1 MENKAIKILSI
12 CLVAL
17 FALAVLFFAV
27 GLIVEY
33 KKAPRV
39 IDATL
44 NQFTSDVDVASEYY
58 TPGTQQFSD
67 VLRARIA
74 SNKTIAV
81 VTIAQEN
88 NVIFAYP
95 LSSPFIV
102 QGTSGQP
109 TVTAASSFVKIKSNE
124 ISLGNNNYIIT
135 SALYSLQPTVIYSYI
150 RISFL
155 VILAGT
161 LIAGVTLMYLY
172 LSEQKQDNGFD
183 DLATAKRLK
192 NSKLDFPKVDPKS
205 ATDSAEE
212 EDFEFS
218 EEDNQDFDEHN
229 LPEGAMDFPPVDDM
243 ESTEDFVFPKK
254 NDSIQNTGVMT
265 NESNLSEGTLD
276 FSTSAEEEM
285 NDFNS
290 FASQEN
296 FLQSPVQEYV
306 PESTHKEHHSIE
318 VDLTEI
324 VDNKPVVEDFN
335 ALEQEIEAFVPE
347 YGNTTAEE
355 QLPTEHFDIDKALQG
370 YEPPSKSSPEPVF
383 ENTSFNIEPQEEVI
397 EPAAFNQEQE
407 TVVAESVAFISEPQ
421 VAVPEP
427 AYFAEPEV
435 VANQTEVFISE
446 PQVVVPEPAYFAEPE
461 VVANQTEVFISEP
474 QVVASEPAYF
484 AEPEVVANQTEVFTS
499 EPQVAVPEPA
509 YFAEPEVAA
518 SQTVAFT
525 SEPEVVAE
533 STAFVP
539 EPEVS
544 ADQTEAS
551 IPEPQVVESVPV
563 NTEPSG
569 LFSPVTGFGW
579 EAYLEERLDSELI
592 RSASSEE
599 DIGLMM
605 IRIQDLDRTDERNKA
620 IYDKLLDFYKFRDL
634 IFEYGTDGFSC
645 IVHSVNVDSAL
656 DMAEQVYVALSKIL
670 KENGMNNEIGIGIS
684 TRSFRLIPGKR
695 IFEEAEQAL
704 IRAFTD
710 PETAIVAF
718 RVDPEKYRQ
727 FISTYTDEDE

>member
-155 VILAGT
+155 VILAGN

-421 VAVPEP
+421 VVASEST
-427 AYFAEPEV
+427 YFAEPEV
-435 VANQTEVFISE
+435 IANQTEVFTSE
-446 PQVVVPEPAYFAEPE
+446 SQVVVPEPAYF
-461 VVANQTEVFISEP
+461 T
-474 QVVASEPAYF
+474 
-484 AEPEVVANQTEVFTS
+484 EPEVVANQTEVFTS
-499 EPQVAVPEPA
+499 EPQVVASEPA

-551 IPEPQVVESVPV
+551 IPEPQVVESAPV

>member
-192 NSKLDFPKVDPKS
+192 NSKLDFPKVNPEASD
-205 ATDSAEE
+205 DSEE
-212 EDFEFS
+212 NEDFELS

-383 ENTSFNIEPQEEVI
+383 ENTGFNIEPQEEVI

-407 TVVAESVAFISEPQ
+407 TVVAESVA
-421 VAVPEP
+421 
-427 AYFAEPEV
+427 
-435 VANQTEVFISE
+435 
-446 PQVVVPEPAYFAEPE
+446 
-461 VVANQTEVFISEP
+461 FISEP

>member
-296 FLQSPVQEYV
+296 FLQYPVQEYV

-383 ENTSFNIEPQEEVI
+383 ENTGFNIEPQEEVI

-421 VAVPEP
+421 VVASEP

-435 VANQTEVFISE
+435 AANQTEVFTSE

-461 VVANQTEVFISEP
+461 VVAN
-474 QVVASEPAYF
+474 
-484 AEPEVVANQTEVFTS
+484 
-499 EPQVAVPEPA
+499 
-509 YFAEPEVAA
+509 
-518 SQTVAFT
+518 QTVAFT

-656 DMAEQVYVALSKIL
+656 DMAEQVYVALSKIV

>member
-192 NSKLDFPKVDPKS
+192 NSKLDFPKVNPEASD
-205 ATDSAEE
+205 DSEE
-212 EDFEFS
+212 NEDFELS

-296 FLQSPVQEYV
+296 FLQYPVQEYV

-421 VAVPEP
+421 V
-427 AYFAEPEV
+427 
-435 VANQTEVFISE
+435 
-446 PQVVVPEPAYFAEPE
+446 
-461 VVANQTEVFISEP
+461 
-474 QVVASEPAYF
+474 VASEPAYF

-499 EPQVAVPEPA
+499 EPQV
-509 YFAEPEVAA
+509 
-518 SQTVAFT
+518 
-525 SEPEVVAE
+525 VAE

-544 ADQTEAS
+544 ADQTESS

>member
-33 KKAPRV
+33 KNAPRV

-58 TPGTQQFSD
+58 SPGTQQFSD

-124 ISLGNNNYIIT
+124 IALGNNNYIIT

-172 LSEQKQDNGFD
+172 LSEQKQNNGFD

-205 ATDSAEE
+205 TTDSVEE
-212 EDFEFS
+212 EDLEFS

-243 ESTEDFVFPKK
+243 ESTEDFIFPKK

-265 NESNLSEGTLD
+265 NESNLAEGTLD
-276 FSTSAEEEM
+276 SSTSAEEEM

-296 FLQSPVQEYV
+296 FLQDPVQEYV

-370 YEPPSKSSPEPVF
+370 YEPPSKIIPEPVF
-383 ENTSFNIEPQEEVI
+383 ENTSFNIEPKEEVI

-421 VAVPEP
+421 V
-427 AYFAEPEV
+427 
-435 VANQTEVFISE
+435 
-446 PQVVVPEPAYFAEPE
+446 VVPEPAY
-461 VVANQTEVFISEP
+461 V
-474 QVVASEPAYF
+474 
-484 AEPEVVANQTEVFTS
+484 AEPEVVANQTEVFTP
-499 EPQVAVPEPA
+499 EPQVAASEPA
-509 YFAEPEVAA
+509 YVAEPEVIAN
-518 SQTVAFT
+518 
-525 SEPEVVAE
+525 
-533 STAFVP
+533 
-539 EPEVS
+539 
-544 ADQTEAS
+544 QTEVFT
-551 IPEPQVVESVPV
+551 PEPQVVESAPV

-634 IFEYGTDGFSC
+634 IFEYGIDGFSC

-670 KENGMNNEIGIGIS
+670 KENHMNNEIGIGIS

>member
-33 KKAPRV
+33 KNAPRV

-58 TPGTQQFSD
+58 SPGTQQFSD

-124 ISLGNNNYIIT
+124 IALGNNNYIIT

-172 LSEQKQDNGFD
+172 LSEQKQNNGFD

-205 ATDSAEE
+205 TTDSVEE
-212 EDFEFS
+212 EDLEFS

-243 ESTEDFVFPKK
+243 ESTEDFIFPKK

-265 NESNLSEGTLD
+265 NESNLAEGTLD
-276 FSTSAEEEM
+276 SSTSAEEEM

-296 FLQSPVQEYV
+296 FLQYPVQEYV

-370 YEPPSKSSPEPVF
+370 YEPPSKSTP
-383 ENTSFNIEPQEEVI
+383 
-397 EPAAFNQEQE
+397 
-407 TVVAESVAFISEPQ
+407 
-421 VAVPEP
+421 
-427 AYFAEPEV
+427 
-435 VANQTEVFISE
+435 
-446 PQVVVPEPAYFAEPE
+446 
-461 VVANQTEVFISEP
+461 EP
-474 QVVASEPAYF
+474 QVVASEPAYV
-484 AEPEVVANQTEVFTS
+484 AEPEVVANQTEVFTPEPQVVAPEPAYVAEPEVVANQTEVFTP

-509 YFAEPEVAA
+509 YVAEPEVVANQTEVFTPEPA
-518 SQTVAFT
+518 YVAEPEVIANQTVAFT
-525 SEPEVVAE
+525 PEPQVVAPEPAYVAEPEMIAN
-533 STAFVP
+533 
-539 EPEVS
+539 
-544 ADQTEAS
+544 QTEAFTPEPQVVAS
-551 IPEPQVVESVPV
+551 EPAYVAELEVIANQTEVFTPEPQVVESAPV

-670 KENGMNNEIGIGIS
+670 KENHMNNEIGIGIS

>member
-33 KKAPRV
+33 KNAPRV

-58 TPGTQQFSD
+58 SPGTQQFSD

-124 ISLGNNNYIIT
+124 IALGNNNYIIT

-172 LSEQKQDNGFD
+172 LSEQKQNNGFD

-205 ATDSAEE
+205 TTDSVEE
-212 EDFEFS
+212 EDLEFS

-243 ESTEDFVFPKK
+243 ESTEDFIFPKK

-265 NESNLSEGTLD
+265 NESNLAEGTLD
-276 FSTSAEEEM
+276 SSTSAEEEM

-296 FLQSPVQEYV
+296 FLQYPVQEYV

-370 YEPPSKSSPEPVF
+370 YEPPSKIIPEPVF
-383 ENTSFNIEPQEEVI
+383 ENTSFNIEPKEEVI

-421 VAVPEP
+421 V
-427 AYFAEPEV
+427 
-435 VANQTEVFISE
+435 
-446 PQVVVPEPAYFAEPE
+446 VVPEPAY
-461 VVANQTEVFISEP
+461 V
-474 QVVASEPAYF
+474 
-484 AEPEVVANQTEVFTS
+484 AEPEVVANQTEVFTP
-499 EPQVAVPEPA
+499 EPQVAASEPA
-509 YFAEPEVAA
+509 YVAEPEVIAN
-518 SQTVAFT
+518 
-525 SEPEVVAE
+525 
-533 STAFVP
+533 
-539 EPEVS
+539 
-544 ADQTEAS
+544 QTEVFT
-551 IPEPQVVESVPV
+551 PEPQVVESAPV

-634 IFEYGTDGFSC
+634 IFEYGIDGFSC

-670 KENGMNNEIGIGIS
+670 KENHMNNEIGIGIS

>member
-1 MENKAIKILSI
+1 M
-12 CLVAL
+12 
-17 FALAVLFFAV
+17 
-27 GLIVEY
+27 
-33 KKAPRV
+33 
-39 IDATL
+39 
-44 NQFTSDVDVASEYY
+44 
-58 TPGTQQFSD
+58 
-67 VLRARIA
+67 
-74 SNKTIAV
+74 
-81 VTIAQEN
+81 
-88 NVIFAYP
+88 
-95 LSSPFIV
+95 
-102 QGTSGQP
+102 
-109 TVTAASSFVKIKSNE
+109 
-124 ISLGNNNYIIT
+124 
-135 SALYSLQPTVIYSYI
+135 
-150 RISFL
+150 
-155 VILAGT
+155 
-161 LIAGVTLMYLY
+161 
-172 LSEQKQDNGFD
+172 
-183 DLATAKRLK
+183 
-192 NSKLDFPKVDPKS
+192 
-205 ATDSAEE
+205 
-212 EDFEFS
+212 
-218 EEDNQDFDEHN
+218 
-229 LPEGAMDFPPVDDM
+229 
-243 ESTEDFVFPKK
+243 
-254 NDSIQNTGVMT
+254 
-265 NESNLSEGTLD
+265 
-276 FSTSAEEEM
+276 
-285 NDFNS
+285 
-290 FASQEN
+290 
-296 FLQSPVQEYV
+296 
-306 PESTHKEHHSIE
+306 
-318 VDLTEI
+318 
-324 VDNKPVVEDFN
+324 
-335 ALEQEIEAFVPE
+335 
-347 YGNTTAEE
+347 
-355 QLPTEHFDIDKALQG
+355 
-370 YEPPSKSSPEPVF
+370 
-383 ENTSFNIEPQEEVI
+383 
-397 EPAAFNQEQE
+397 
-407 TVVAESVAFISEPQ
+407 
-421 VAVPEP
+421 
-427 AYFAEPEV
+427 

-446 PQVVVPEPAYFAEPE
+446 PQVVVP
-461 VVANQTEVFISEP
+461 
-474 QVVASEPAYF
+474 EPAYF

>member
-192 NSKLDFPKVDPKS
+192 NSKLDFPKVNPEASD
-205 ATDSAEE
+205 DSEE
-212 EDFEFS
+212 NEDFELS

-296 FLQSPVQEYV
+296 FLQYPVQEYV

-370 YEPPSKSSPEPVF
+370 YEPPSKLSPEPVF

-407 TVVAESVAFISEPQ
+407 TVVAESVAFTSEPQ
-421 VAVPEP
+421 VVVPEP

-435 VANQTEVFISE
+435 AANQTEVFTSE

-461 VVANQTEVFISEP
+461 VVAN
-474 QVVASEPAYF
+474 
-484 AEPEVVANQTEVFTS
+484 
-499 EPQVAVPEPA
+499 
-509 YFAEPEVAA
+509 
-518 SQTVAFT
+518 QTVAFT

>member
-33 KKAPRV
+33 KNAPRV

-58 TPGTQQFSD
+58 SPGTQQFSD

-124 ISLGNNNYIIT
+124 IALGNNNYIIT

-172 LSEQKQDNGFD
+172 LSEQKQNNGFD

-192 NSKLDFPKVDPKS
+192 NSKLDFPKVDPKVS
-205 ATDSAEE
+205 TDSAED

-243 ESTEDFVFPKK
+243 ESTEDFIFPKK

-265 NESNLSEGTLD
+265 NESNLAEGTLD
-276 FSTSAEEEM
+276 SSTSAEEEM

-296 FLQSPVQEYV
+296 FLQYPVQEYV

-370 YEPPSKSSPEPVF
+370 YEPPSKSTP
-383 ENTSFNIEPQEEVI
+383 
-397 EPAAFNQEQE
+397 
-407 TVVAESVAFISEPQ
+407 
-421 VAVPEP
+421 
-427 AYFAEPEV
+427 
-435 VANQTEVFISE
+435 
-446 PQVVVPEPAYFAEPE
+446 
-461 VVANQTEVFISEP
+461 EP
-474 QVVASEPAYF
+474 QVVASEPAYVAEPEVIANQTEVF
-484 AEPEVVANQTEVFTS
+484 TPEPQVVASEPAYVAEPEVVANQTEVFTP
-499 EPQVAVPEPA
+499 EPQVVAPEPA
-509 YFAEPEVAA
+509 YVAEPEMIAN
-518 SQTVAFT
+518 QTVAFT
-525 SEPEVVAE
+525 
-533 STAFVP
+533 
-539 EPEVS
+539 
-544 ADQTEAS
+544 
-551 IPEPQVVESVPV
+551 PEPQVVESAPV

-634 IFEYGTDGFSC
+634 IFEYGIDGFSC

-670 KENGMNNEIGIGIS
+670 KENHMNNEIGIGIS

>member
-192 NSKLDFPKVDPKS
+192 NSKLDFPKVNPEASD
-205 ATDSAEE
+205 DSEE
-212 EDFEFS
+212 NEDFELS

-296 FLQSPVQEYV
+296 FLQYPVQEYV

-421 VAVPEP
+421 VVASEP

-461 VVANQTEVFISEP
+461 VVANQTEVFTSEP

-499 EPQVAVPEPA
+499 EPQV
-509 YFAEPEVAA
+509 
-518 SQTVAFT
+518 
-525 SEPEVVAE
+525 VAE

-544 ADQTEAS
+544 ADQTESS

>member
-192 NSKLDFPKVDPKS
+192 NSKLDFPKVNPEASD
-205 ATDSAEE
+205 DSEE
-212 EDFEFS
+212 NEDFELS

-296 FLQSPVQEYV
+296 FLQYPVQEYV

-421 VAVPEP
+421 VVASEP

-461 VVANQTEVFISEP
+461 VVANQTEVF
-474 QVVASEPAYF
+474 
-484 AEPEVVANQTEVFTS
+484 TS
-499 EPQVAVPEPA
+499 EPQ
-509 YFAEPEVAA
+509 
-518 SQTVAFT
+518 
-525 SEPEVVAE
+525 VVAE

-544 ADQTEAS
+544 ADQTESS